1 MGLQS
6 VRSRGHGVARGWPRR
21 SAARPATRTARAV
34 EAAQRNVEAAAARY
48 QQLRAAASGPR
59 SHIGLRTW
67 QQLLLLTF
75 GGGVVVGVL
84 CLWLLAT
91 MYLGYSAL
99 LAVPVIAG
107 PAALLVVRLR
117 RTEPV
122 RRPVVEDLVRA
133 MRELREAEAAARRAH
148 ARNEPADVTHRDP
161 AIG

>member
-1 MGLQS
+1 
-6 VRSRGHGVARGWPRR
+6 VEVA
-21 SAARPATRTARAV
+21 
-34 EAAQRNVEAAAARY
+34 QHNVEAAATRY
-48 QQLRAAASGPR
+48 QQLRTAAASGPR
-59 SHIGLRTW
+59 ARIGLRSW
-67 QQLLLLTF
+67 QQLLLLIF
-75 GGGVVVGVL
+75 GGGMVLGVL

-107 PAALLVVRLR
+107 LAALLVVRLR
-117 RTEPV
+117 RSEPV

-148 ARNEPADVTHRDP
+148 ARTEPGDVTHHDP